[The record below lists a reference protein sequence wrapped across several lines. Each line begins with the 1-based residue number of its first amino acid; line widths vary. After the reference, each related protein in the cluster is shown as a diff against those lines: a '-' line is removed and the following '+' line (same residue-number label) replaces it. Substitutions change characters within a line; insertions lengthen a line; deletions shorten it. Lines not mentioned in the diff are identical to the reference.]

1 MPSEADIQAA
11 HPEAF
16 DYIMGVL
23 DPRGVQAFQRHM
35 AQCRYCQAV
44 VNEYGELGQMIQNLP
59 PAVSPSPG
67 LEERTVAA
75 MVRAIADQRPTQD
88 YPTVRSVP
96 PVSDV
101 SEPEATQVHPIP
113 VTPPPS
119 QPGEKPADVI
129 PVRRRPSRRVLTI
142 GAAAAAVI
150 IAAIVVPLALGGPAP
165 ITVVIPLHATATA
178 DALGESGA
186 GGQATAHQAGPSW
199 TFVLNVRGL
208 KPLRGNDVY
217 ECWWAAPGR
226 TNLHPK
232 LVSGGTFVVDDSR
245 ATTVTMTVGVDP
257 RQFRT
262 MEVTAESPG
271 SGAQLGHVILIGAA
285 GLG

>member
-1 MPSEADIQAA
+1 
-11 HPEAF
+11 
-16 DYIMGVL
+16 
-23 DPRGVQAFQRHM
+23 M

-75 MVRAIADQRPTQD
+75 MVRAIADQRPTRTTQ
-88 YPTVRSVP
+88 PSAASHLSATSASQKPPRS
-96 PVSDV
+96 
-101 SEPEATQVHPIP
+101 IRLP

-165 ITVVIPLHATATA
+165 ITVVIPLMPAATA
-178 DALGESGA
+178 DALGERCWRQEQRTRLGRLDLRSQRTWPKSPFAATTFTSA
-186 GGQATAHQAGPSW
+186 GGPLLPAPTFIPSW
-199 TFVLNVRGL
+199 SV
-208 KPLRGNDVY
+208 
-217 ECWWAAPGR
+217 AAP
-226 TNLHPK
+226 
-232 LVSGGTFVVDDSR
+232 SS
-245 ATTVTMTVGVDP
+245 
-257 RQFRT
+257 
-262 MEVTAESPG
+262 
-271 SGAQLGHVILIGAA
+271 
-285 GLG
+285 